1 MVELWVPY
9 GDVEVSVR
17 VPEENLAWLADPRQ
31 ADPKDLA
38 EVVRAAL
45 SSPLGSRALKDLVI
59 PGSKVAVAVDGPQG
73 RFSMLGVLELLL
85 DELRI
90 AGASTHDVDVIATTG
105 THPIIKGQ
113 VDGIASLLKAGKI
126 ASNDPRGGEFV
137 DLGTTSFGTRVQINR
152 SFARADLKIIVSSFA
167 IDWLSGYKGGP
178 RCIMPGICN
187 YDSLVQNSRLA
198 LQRDAIIGPANLQ
211 KNPVYL
217 DSRESA
223 TMAGVAFSLI
233 VLPDREGRI
242 HAAFSGSLEESFERA
257 VDTASKIYLYRAH
270 ERADLLLVGAGGR
283 PSDSSLLDACDAVF
297 NAEEMIDEG
306 GRIVIVAECGD
317 GPGDS
322 NFYDFLCR
330 FKDPKIAL
338 GEVRKEFS
346 MERYKALK
354 LLRLRE
360 EYGISLVSAMPIH
373 FVEKILLRK
382 ADTANEGLQNA
393 FRFLGRES
401 RIGVVVDG
409 SSIAT
414 CLADGAMQAL
424 NTG

>member
-31 ADPKDLA
+31 ADPKDMA
-38 EVVRAAL
+38 EVVRASL
-45 SSPLGSRALKDLVI
+45 SSPLGSRALKDLVT
-59 PGSKVAVAVDGPQG
+59 PGSKIAVAVDGPQG
-73 RFSMLGVLELLL
+73 HFSMNGVLELLL
-85 DELRI
+85 DELRN
-90 AGASTHDVDVIATTG
+90 AGVSTNDVDVIAATG
-105 THPIIKGQ
+105 AHSIIKGQ
-113 VDGIASLLKAGKI
+113 VDGIASSLKAGKI
-126 ASNDPRGGEFV
+126 ASNDPRDGEFD
-137 DLGTTSFGTRVQINR
+137 DLGTTSFGTKVQINR

-178 RCIMPGICN
+178 TCIMPGICN
-187 YDSLVQNSRLA
+187 YNSLVQNSRLA

-223 TMAGVAFSLI
+223 TMAGVTFSLI

-242 HAAFSGSLEESFERA
+242 HAAFSGSPEESFERA
-257 VDTASKIYLYRAH
+257 ADMASKIYLYRAP
-270 ERADLLLVGAGGR
+270 ERVDLLLVGAGGR

-338 GEVRKEFS
+338 GEVRKDFS

-354 LLRLRE
+354 LIKLRE

-401 RIGVVVDG
+401 KIGVVVDG
-409 SSIAT
+409 SSMAP
-414 CLADGAMQAL
+414 CLALLMAPCKH
-424 NTG
+424 